1 MRVQTWHFA
10 SSPANG
16 KMQEVRP
23 LGFDGGGEGIRN
35 SYENAKENVNGLRR
49 TKKIVTG
56 SGMPCRFQIPESC
69 GCWVCWVDALG

>member
-1 MRVQTWHFA
+1 
-10 SSPANG
+10 
-16 KMQEVRP
+16 MQEVRP

-69 GCWVCWVDALG
+69 GCFAGLMPWVDSGVRLFFFCKSAGRPG